1 VKKIPERKADTSMEK
16 DKNKMENKKLT
27 ELLEHLEYELV
38 QGTERSLRWFM
49 IPARSFRD
57 AYFSASA
64 EQILT
69 VMILLHRWQSR
80 EPEY

>member
-1 VKKIPERKADTSMEK
+1 MSWYREHWTEK
-16 DKNKMENKKLT
+16 
-27 ELLEHLEYELV
+27 
-38 QGTERSLRWFM
+38 SLRWSM

-64 EQILT
+64 EHILT

>member
-1 VKKIPERKADTSMEK
+1 MCFWSTLIISWYR
-16 DKNKMENKKLT
+16 
-27 ELLEHLEYELV
+27 EHW
-38 QGTERSLRWFM
+38 TERSLRWSM

>member
-1 VKKIPERKADTSMEK
+1 MEK
-16 DKNKMENKKLT
+16 DKNKMENKKLA

-38 QGTERSLRWFM
+38 QGTLDRE
-49 IPARSFRD
+49 IPAVVYDSARSFRD

>member
-1 VKKIPERKADTSMEK
+1 MSWYREHW
-16 DKNKMENKKLT
+16 T
-27 ELLEHLEYELV
+27 E
-38 QGTERSLRWFM
+38 
-49 IPARSFRD
+49 IPAVVYDSRKVVPD

-64 EQILT
+64 EHILT